1 MIQES
6 NVNFLSLEEKIDD
19 KEIDFAEIEFDED
32 AGKRWNT
39 DTPINNYD
47 SVQYI
52 YEEPTSEVSPYLTQ
66 YFPVIGVVGF
76 FIFYCCYKFVKRYF
90 EMQK

>member
-6 NVNFLSLEEKIDD
+6 DVDFLQLGGEEDQS
-19 KEIDFAEIEFDED
+19 FSAGEIEFDED

-52 YEEPTSEVSPYLTQ
+52 YEEHTADLTTPYMNQ
-66 YFPVIGVVGF
+66 
-76 FIFYCCYKFVKRYF
+76 
-90 EMQK
+90 